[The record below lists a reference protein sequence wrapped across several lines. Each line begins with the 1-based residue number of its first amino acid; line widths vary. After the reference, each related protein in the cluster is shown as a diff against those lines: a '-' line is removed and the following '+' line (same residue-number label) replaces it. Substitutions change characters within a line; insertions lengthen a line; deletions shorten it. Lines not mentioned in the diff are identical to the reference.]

1 MNEEVLKDL
10 YNRAVSS
17 GYKKS
22 INDFQVLLNTNK
34 DVFEDSYSYVRSKG
48 FGKDRDAFAGLVGS
62 KKKETTELLSKQP
75 QASGSLGMPETD
87 QPKPLAPSTT
97 RRKVKD
103 PWRFNKSI
111 ESSDAAAYQKAS
123 RDAIAA
129 AKSRNASALQGAMS
143 TMKAIESMYG
153 DAILNDSNLMGDR
166 KTVEKLAKIPELKR
180 EQPKLKLPKNMDIK
194 VSSTPLPEEL
204 EKQLAFQAV
213 DQFLKRPVDLEA
225 IDKEVDDMMSG
236 NTFAEKL
243 DNFYDQYI
251 SKPMTSAIIANYNPA
266 YDQALMILSPSKS
279 TMDLIPQEAK
289 INLQKN
295 GIKNPTKDEVRDEI
309 RNILTKKKIDERMDK
324 EVSSYFEG
332 KTLLAKGDEQNAL
345 NTMYGKVY
353 SEYEYHV
360 KKFEAKKSRVDD
372 ILSRVQAIK
381 DKPKDKL
388 SAEDAEELSRLME
401 EKLLL
406 VKDLEENYKNI
417 ESDYR
422 DMEGFSKELDRYKRN
437 YTYATNA
444 IGWLLKTGLNI
455 TGGLLDIQGMVYD
468 AGGDVIEATTGAN
481 IGENPLSKPSKIL
494 SSYAKSVS
502 KDIEESTQK
511 AQTVD
516 QLNGLGDWASWAGRT
531 VIEQSP
537 QLALTYLTGGA
548 SVYLLGASSAGNK
561 YAELE
566 EQNKTLPE
574 GEKKSRAQIYAAS
587 IGVGVF
593 EGLSEKV
600 ELNVMRKV
608 FPSMRLATVA
618 AKEDAE
624 LLKRSLRT
632 GMKGA
637 ALNAAEKTVKAGIN
651 MNQEGASE
659 LIALTGGNL
668 VDKFVLGEKDKN
680 ILDGVPDAYLSGA
693 VVGGAMTV
701 SPFIAS
707 AIVAPFN
714 YDPQGEI
721 KKNVAKIN
729 ELAKALELVKDDSD
743 KAIITGQINK
753 LLDKNQQKI
762 TQTLALFDSLSI
774 DEKKRGIEIVQEM
787 AEIKSRV
794 ESNINDPT
802 MPKEV
807 KTEVVNALFEQYNEL
822 VKERTQ
828 LLNRPNAVQEQTTS
842 EVPVQP
848 EAAASGEVAQG
859 KSQAEPQVA
868 TEETKEEEIKTKST
882 DDLEKRLYEIEDKY
896 EGAPSQSQNKS
907 DADEYNAIEKELE
920 SREWKSVINSSLDK
934 VSNVLD
940 DLEKKEEEMPNGF
953 GTFIQA
959 SDIRQSRRVVEK
971 YLSEVSKQEAM
982 KDFKDAFFGN
992 PSAFYADALKLRE
1005 SARAYIEKGGSMK
1018 DLLSSIS
1025 DEFKTDGFTERDAA
1039 EVISN
1044 KLNAV
1049 KSRLSDE
1056 RAAETQVTTEEGVQE
1071 IKIDRPSITS
1081 NAKAEVDAVVSAAEE
1096 VETGQ
1101 TFNMDGTVYSEG
1113 GLVVPVVSENLTQE
1127 ELTPERI
1134 ADFLEA
1140 NKDKIG
1146 SNSVKVGIY
1155 KFPRSNQVSIDLNIV
1170 VPKANREAALEFG
1183 RAAGQESLFDLDTFE
1198 NVKTGADGKNPSKFT
1213 PKQFVEISKALEEG
1227 RVPDLFQKQQER
1239 SQKAAEKV
1247 TIAQNVSRAIQKLF
1261 PKLKTVSFKNAAEMR
1276 AYATST
1282 YGQEIGSQVTEMDQ
1296 ARVLLDE
1303 KNQPI
1308 AILLNEQL
1316 SDATTMPHEAWHPIL
1331 LKAFGDNQQLFEKFR
1346 KSIDRALREAGY
1358 DDIADR
1364 LDIFA
1369 SDPEYIEK
1377 GTMAE
1382 EWLVQFG
1389 GMLVASG
1396 IDPKN
1401 LKPSEVTL
1409 FEKIKSLFNEVARKL
1424 TGQNIFLEDATPE
1437 TILDFMAS
1445 LSDMMSRGED
1455 ISGMIT
1461 RGDSGDKGKS
1471 GGIKSRAQV
1480 IDAFSGVLE
1489 KLGIDVGV
1497 INKKTGKTKVTNYD
1511 IAAALNKYYEQIH
1524 KKLSITD
1531 FSDDAVNL
1539 VSDYAKDEI
1548 LFAMSKFGNSSG
1560 KGWYTEDYAKA
1571 LNILSKL
1578 DKDISKNKEIKE
1590 IATAI
1595 IAVASNSTDVYT
1607 NLTRVLYG
1615 IDKFKSTRKVP
1626 NDVGVGK
1633 GASAIASGIDR
1644 YNNILERFDND
1655 PTKVADF
1662 LQQIDTISNLK
1673 KKLVDTF
1680 GVGSYAK
1687 AMNSNLATDPEWN
1700 DSEVLPMSI
1709 LIFGPKI
1716 GAFYSNLSGL
1726 DGTPTID
1733 RWCIRT
1739 VYRYRGDMRSKVSE
1753 KEMQDFKQANNIDG
1767 VSYSDAI
1774 SLAQEHSKL
1783 FNAILTGRGEYK
1795 GMPKEERNAKLKPYR
1810 KGDQIWKKAQGV
1822 VNDISEGIESGVS
1835 NKKQYAK
1842 DFRTFTKKAFE
1853 SARDKVLKESGEK
1866 LSVSDVQAILWI
1878 YEKNLFGHLGVKQ
1891 REDSTYSSAS
1901 LTLSNKVKS
1910 GEITID
1916 QLKSGDLSVLTD
1928 PDISTDG
1935 AMGDS
1940 YGSDVK
1946 SFEDGLDSA
1955 NERNG
1960 VADEKITTK
1969 ASKYVPERVEKLLT
1983 EDGNGNFV
1991 FHHYSFANRD
2001 EIKPSTGDMA
2011 RGFTSKEEAAALSSV
2026 GGLAMYY
2033 AQQDQVEAGVGP
2045 IRHTVVVPKDKVYY
2059 MTEDP
2064 LNFYDEAKERFLK
2077 HMNRGKDRD
2086 KWTEFAFNG
2095 NYQVAWISKV
2105 AAENGFDMVLSK
2117 WRNDADFRAQTVKTL
2132 KPIDGDIKFK
2142 DLDDSFQIGDL
2153 VKVSGRN
2160 AVITDMDENGVITYK
2175 SATTSGKFDIPYS
2188 QKSMRY
2194 GTITMIDKGP
2204 YVFNEE
2210 TRDFDKIT
2218 TKASKVSGYNTIPGY
2233 DRMRDELDGVIK
2245 RAKSRGAS
2253 KDRVYESALAYM
2265 QKSAVYERADDTQ
2278 REQMA
2283 RDLAK
2288 ELGIKGKSAPSVDKI
2303 LGTLSNKK
2311 TSNAEKKDLTQWIKD
2326 RIKAAKDATDYING
2340 LRRDL
2345 QLSIAAQ
2352 VKSGKI
2358 TSKQAA
2364 SLIKA
2369 ISTVNLQNPA
2379 AVSKLIDYANR
2390 VFERADYTDK
2400 LAEANKL
2407 RKRIN
2412 KARKAKDNQAAV
2424 SNTARNFVLVDP
2436 KSVEDIEEYIFMA
2449 TKMLEAVMRTDA
2461 LDSGVKT
2468 RMATDLDATTD
2479 YIRRELKTQEESKK
2493 QSLLIEYQDLVDSG
2507 VIDDQMSYDEIIS
2520 AINALEPDQDIDDS
2534 DKKQAIEDF
2543 LRNRFDSLKQIVYD
2557 MIDSKVNPVDGQ
2569 PIDVTEEQVSLM
2581 KKLMDIRFDELS
2593 INDKKL
2599 AVEYLDNFASNEITD
2614 GVASL
2619 IEVNFGISNANKLV
2633 EDGYKSRNLKLFW
2646 SSKFGRIFGEQLT
2659 SLPMLVERMYG
2670 STRRGVRFSDMA
2682 GINRVVSGVA
2692 TGRSQAKAIMKEYKD
2707 KFLSRKGFNEPA
2719 NIYERGIG
2727 AFLMRTDRTPTDFAR
2742 RMGLV
2747 KQTIEK
2753 LFTGTEMEQ
2762 KKAAEI
2768 QLVFDK
2774 FSSAK
2779 NIDDVRSVMSQENLD
2794 AVNWWIQKW
2803 SENYDALNEV
2813 SRTVYN
2819 SILGAEENFTPDTFT
2834 KVDAEGD
2841 DSVPDKIESAF
2852 RMSTK
2857 DYTVKKKTGVLM
2869 EVTKPRLLPKNMA
2882 LSFDF
2887 DYNNSRAMEAALIDI
2902 NTAGPI
2908 RQVYGFINSRAFAKM
2923 GKVEDMKLLKSR
2935 INSYIG
2941 AVRGKDYIPASEL
2954 KAASKAINALMS
2966 IGAAR
2971 ALGGITQPIK
2981 QTVPV
2986 AINTLINAGRLDINA
3001 AFDADV
3007 NAWINKS
3014 GMPIANRGLDAL
3026 TEASKADKY
3035 LDQSKLEKAGK
3046 VFELIQKAGEAWM
3059 KVFLANPDVFIAR
3072 ASFISYYKNE
3082 LKKLGENPDGIDWT
3096 THKPNQKALDF
3107 AQAMVDRQQNITDSD
3122 LAGDFMRSKD
3132 PLKQISR
3139 SVFFSFMNFVMNQKN
3154 RIYNDVLTISGSTA
3168 SSQDKIQAARSLSA
3182 AGAEMFTYAAVST
3195 FLGAILTNAAYAL
3208 LGVDEP
3214 EEEKEKRIK
3223 YAKMGTATNFVN
3235 DLISPLPITN
3245 GLVDEGINK
3254 ALVSIYEK
3262 NGTPEENR
3270 LYLFEPNEKTSI
3282 ESLGAAGI
3290 PFVKLKEAYD
3300 NMELA
3305 ATGKFE
3311 KEVFGKVVEKQLN
3324 EEDLKVVRQMSFI
3337 PAMYSLGLLPVEI
3350 NNVNEKVIKI
3360 AKKRASSTGG
3370 SSGKNR
3376 YGSKFKSSFKS
3387 KYKKLF

>member
-62 KKKETTELLSKQP
+62 KKKETTELPSKQP
-75 QASGSLGMPETD
+75 QESGSLGMPEMD
-87 QPKPLAPSTT
+87 QPKPLASSTT

-180 EQPKLKLPKNMDIK
+180 EEPKLKIPKNMEIK

-204 EKQLAFQAV
+204 EKQLASASI
-213 DQFLKRPVDLEA
+213 DDFLKRPIDLGK
-225 IDKEVDDMMSG
+225 IDEDVNNIMSG
-236 NTFAEKL
+236 DAFSEKL
-243 DNFYDQYI
+243 DNFYDEYVAKPI
-251 SKPMTSAIIANYNPA
+251 SNYPYATQWMKDAFSPMS
-266 YDQALMILSPSKS
+266 S
-279 TMDLIPQEAK
+279 TMDLAPQEAK
-289 INLQKN
+289 ISLEKR
-295 GIKNPTKDEVRDEI
+295 GIKNPTKEEITEEVRNVL
-309 RNILTKKKIDERMDK
+309 RQKKIDEANDK
-324 EVSSYFEG
+324 AVEDYFE
-332 KTLLAKGDEQNAL
+332 AKSLVGRSEEQEEL
-345 NTMYGKVY
+345 NTLYGKVASAY
-353 SEYEYHV
+353 DYHV
-360 KKFEAKKSRVDD
+360 KKFESKSRKLEGIV
-372 ILSRVQAIK
+372 SRIDELNK
-381 DKPKDKL
+381 KPK
-388 SAEDAEELSRLME
+388 EELTPEDLDEYNTLMSE
-401 EKLLL
+401 GL
-406 VKDLEENYKNI
+406 VLGNDLEKNYKNI
-417 ESDYR
+417 NSDYR
-422 DMEGFSKELDRYKRN
+422 DLGDFSKELDRYKRN
-437 YTYATNA
+437 YTYITNA
-444 IGWLLKTGLNI
+444 GALLAKGALGI
-455 TGGLLDIQGMVYD
+455 
-468 AGGDVIEATTGAN
+468 AGG
-481 IGENPLSKPSKIL
+481 
-494 SSYAKSVS
+494 VS
-502 KDIEESTQK
+502 KFRNMVSDMSKDAIEYATGIDANSIPTFDPFSSIGDYADIASKAIDESTQK
-511 AQTVD
+511 KKSVD
-516 QLNGLGDWASWAGRT
+516 QLSGISDWASWAGGT
-531 VIEQSP
+531 IIEQAP
-537 QLALTYLTGGA
+537 QLAMAYLTGGA
-548 SVYLLGASSAGNK
+548 SIPLLAGSAAGNK
-561 YAELE
+561 YGELLE
-566 EQNKTLPE
+566 ENKSLPE
-574 GEKKSRAQIYAAS
+574 GERKSKAQIYTAS
-587 IGVGVF
+587 IGVGLF
-593 EGLSEKV
+593 EGLSEKIQ
-600 ELNVMRKV
+600 LDVMKNI
-608 FPSMRLATVA
+608 FPSMRVGTA
-618 AKEDAE
+618 ALREDAE
-624 LLKRSLRT
+624 LLRRSLRT

-637 ALNAAEKTVKAGIN
+637 TLNAIEKTAKTVGNI
-651 MNQEGASE
+651 NQEGVSE
-659 LIALTGGNL
+659 LVAQIGGNV
-668 VDKFVLGEKDKN
+668 VDRFVLGEKDKN

-859 KSQAEPQVA
+859 ESQAEPQVA
-868 TEETKEEEIKTKST
+868 
-882 DDLEKRLYEIEDKY
+882 
-896 EGAPSQSQNKS
+896 
-907 DADEYNAIEKELE
+907 
-920 SREWKSVINSSLDK
+920 
-934 VSNVLD
+934 
-940 DLEKKEEEMPNGF
+940 
-953 GTFIQA
+953 
-959 SDIRQSRRVVEK
+959 
-971 YLSEVSKQEAM
+971 
-982 KDFKDAFFGN
+982 
-992 PSAFYADALKLRE
+992 
-1005 SARAYIEKGGSMK
+1005 
-1018 DLLSSIS
+1018 
-1025 DEFKTDGFTERDAA
+1025 
-1039 EVISN
+1039 
-1044 KLNAV
+1044 
-1049 KSRLSDE
+1049 
-1056 RAAETQVTTEEGVQE
+1056 TEEGVQE

-1081 NAKAEVDAVVSAAEE
+1081 NAKAEVDAVVSAAED

-1155 KFPRSNQVSIDLNIV
+1155 KFPGSNQVSIDLNIV

-1183 RAAGQESLFDLDTFE
+1183 RAAGQESLFDLDMFE
-1198 NVKTGADGKNPSKFT
+1198 NVKTGADGKNPLKFT

-1282 YGQEIGSQVTEMDQ
+1282 YGQEIGSQVTDMDQ

-1308 AILLNEQL
+1308 AILLNEEL

-1369 SDPEYIEK
+1369 SDPEYIEQ

-1389 GMLVASG
+1389 GMLAASG

-1437 TILDFMAS
+1437 TILDFMVS

-1455 ISGMIT
+1455 ISGMIVKPT
-1461 RGDSGDKGKS
+1461 KLDENGDLPNPS
-1471 GGIKSRAQV
+1471 SRAQKAAIEILDGPKFDNKLKEDVASYLNTLRDSEIPPNSSREQLIERFINNVYEEVGYYLFSKPDARSAGLTWYIEDMVEFENKVKV
-1480 IDAFSGVLE
+1480 ILPELSNENQYKLFLSILAFTSSGTNPNQNLSYAYNLWNNSNDPKNFDFSKDWGDKKLSFVDKKGKAVASGVIVKETAREYTVELVDSLGRPEVDSKGNKKYEKVSKASMKPGYPKPTGYTNRGKIIVGQLE
-1489 KLGIDVGV
+1489 KLEKLYADLKSIDAVVKWLETPHPIAELRKYNEAVPDINGKGPGNT
-1497 INKKTGKTKVTNYD
+1497 NKKYD
-1511 IAAALNKYYEQIH
+1511 PSKNAEGERNGAFIFGEKIGSFYQNMIGIGET
-1524 KKLSITD
+1524 ITMD
-1531 FSDDAVNL
+1531 LWWSRTWNR
-1539 VSDYAKDEI
+1539 YMGTMI
-1548 LFAMSKFGNSSG
+1548 NTMSG
-1560 KGWYTEDYAKA
+1560 
-1571 LNILSKL
+1571 
-1578 DKDISKNKEIKE
+1578 NKEIQEVPRNDRERNIMREAVKMVAE
-1590 IATAI
+1590 DLNLQVSELQAAIWYFEQELWTKSGNASPSYSYVTAI
-1595 IAVASNSTDVYT
+1595 DELTEKLKVDEKTRTKLRAAEADLTEAEKRRKNAAERAAAVVASKGGEIPKVEVTT
-1607 NLTRVLYG
+1607 
-1615 IDKFKSTRKVP
+1615 KAQKKSTYTDEQYSEMSRNGILFHAGSESIADFNPDKIKGGARAKYGWGVYFAKSINKASEYGDMITFLDSKRMNLIPVDQPATSEILSRLNGIKENNPIYDLFLNVIKNNPNLSLNEARIKTGDKVKWDYDKVWS
-1626 NDVGVGK
+1626 NMFLDAGYDGFNQSDYEYVVF
-1633 GASAIASGIDR
+1633 
-1644 YNNILERFDND
+1644 NIEKANENLVKD
-1655 PTKVADF
+1655 PT
-1662 LQQIDTISNLK
+1662 
-1673 KKLVDTF
+1673 
-1680 GVGSYAK
+1680 
-1687 AMNSNLATDPEWN
+1687 
-1700 DSEVLPMSI
+1700 
-1709 LIFGPKI
+1709 
-1716 GAFYSNLSGL
+1716 
-1726 DGTPTID
+1726 
-1733 RWCIRT
+1733 
-1739 VYRYRGDMRSKVSE
+1739 
-1753 KEMQDFKQANNIDG
+1753 
-1767 VSYSDAI
+1767 
-1774 SLAQEHSKL
+1774 
-1783 FNAILTGRGEYK
+1783 
-1795 GMPKEERNAKLKPYR
+1795 
-1810 KGDQIWKKAQGV
+1810 
-1822 VNDISEGIESGVS
+1822 
-1835 NKKQYAK
+1835 
-1842 DFRTFTKKAFE
+1842 
-1853 SARDKVLKESGEK
+1853 
-1866 LSVSDVQAILWI
+1866 
-1878 YEKNLFGHLGVKQ
+1878 
-1891 REDSTYSSAS
+1891 
-1901 LTLSNKVKS
+1901 
-1910 GEITID
+1910 
-1916 QLKSGDLSVLTD
+1916 
-1928 PDISTDG
+1928 
-1935 AMGDS
+1935 
-1940 YGSDVK
+1940 
-1946 SFEDGLDSA
+1946 
-1955 NERNG
+1955 
-1960 VADEKITTK
+1960 KITTK

-2175 SATTSGKFDIPYS
+2175 SATTSGKFDIPHS

-2278 REQMA
+2278 REQMT

-2412 KARKAKDNQAAV
+2412 KARKGKDNQAAV

-2479 YIRRELKTQEESKK
+2479 YIRRELKIQEESKK

-2520 AINALEPDQDIDDS
+2520 AINALEPDQDIDDA

-2543 LRNRFDSLKQIVYD
+2543 LRNRFDSLKQIVSD

-2633 EDGYKSRNLKLFW
+2633 EDGYKSRSLKLFW

-2659 SLPMLVERMYG
+2659 SLPMLVERMFG
-2670 STRRGVRFSDMA
+2670 SSRRGIRFSDMA

-2692 TGRSQAKAIMKEYKD
+2692 TGRSQAKAMMKEYKD

-2719 NIYERGIG
+2719 NTYERGIG
-2727 AFLMRTDRTPTDFAR
+2727 AFLMRTDGTPTDFAR

-2747 KQTIEK
+2747 KQTIER
-2753 LFTGTEMEQ
+2753 LSTGTEMEQ
-2762 KKAAEI
+2762 KKAAEM

-2779 NIDDVRSVMSQENLD
+2779 NIDDVRSAMSQENLD

-2819 SILGAEENFTPDTFT
+2819 SILGADENYTPDTFT

-2923 GKVEDMKLLKSR
+2923 GKIEDMRLLKSR

-3046 VFELIQKAGEAWM
+3046 VFEIIQKAGETWM
-3059 KVFLANPDVFIAR
+3059 KIFLANPDVFIAR

-3082 LKKLGENPDGIDWT
+3082 LKKLGENPDAIDWT

-3168 SSQDKIQAARSLSA
+3168 SAQDKLQAARSLSA